1 MEDLLIKIVETP
13 DPRGPAWT
21 SELWSGFPGAAGT
34 TKLAG
39 GGIFTEAELESPG
52 PGGEPMD
59 KAAVLRKVREQD
71 SDDEIFVEIGVRL
84 YELLDRTGIA
94 TEWRARRDAAAAS
107 GEADGGVRTYLDV
120 PPSLAEWPWELL
132 AWKDPLAPGQFD
144 SAFKVPQHPIVR
156 VSARP
161 VPSLTWK
168 DSPVRILLLSG
179 QEQLDAKD
187 PSATASKELRL
198 IREAFHKSGRSVL
211 VELCEV
217 PASISELENRITAV
231 APHVLHFIGHGNLDV
246 GGTEFVIQFVG
257 KTGGGWEWSTNQIK
271 QFFSASQWK
280 PRLVVLNSCHS
291 SQRELNATPVAS
303 ALLAAGVPAVVGAQ
317 AALQINYARDFSNAF
332 YGALAEGQSVDRAM
346 VRARNDLSN
355 TGQYGH
361 KHRHWA
367 LPVLT
372 VSGPAPEVLRL
383 KRVDARFAYC
393 EVARDVYT
401 RPGRFVNRTAD
412 RRSLMCAFSPVGS
425 SERFRGVIL
434 HSDAT
439 QVGKEW
445 LVKRSLRDFTDAG
458 FLVRYATL
466 VGREG
471 GRSSLDVLQ
480 EWRGRPG
487 LASPVLAP
495 LPDVHFAEFD
505 RALADAR
512 QTADARSI
520 EHVFHTFKAGLQ
532 SVRQGKPVL
541 LVLGRFRQR
550 DYAWVPRE
558 DFREHLMAKLLLP
571 IHATEPADPEVQAV
585 HALLIAR
592 RHSDLPTGLPNDFD
606 EFALQQLSMQVDEKH
621 QTPADGFRQQRVEE
635 FARDQLENYLDE
647 FAEFSTAEGLEG
659 ARVFMRAVVT
669 SARWSPTELRNIELM
684 TERLVKAGG

>member
-1 MEDLLIKIVETP
+1 MEDLLIKVVETP
-13 DPRGPAWT
+13 DPRGRAWT
-21 SELWSGFPGAAGT
+21 SELWSGFPGSAGAT
-34 TKLAG
+34 RLAG
-39 GGIFTEAELESPG
+39 GGVFTQSELESPG
-52 PGGEPMD
+52 PGGEVLD
-59 KAAVLRKVREQD
+59 KAAVLRKIREED
-71 SDDEIFVEIGVRL
+71 SEDEIFVEIGARL
-84 YELLDRTGIA
+84 YELLDRTGTA
-94 TEWRARRDAAAAS
+94 TEWRARRDAATAS
-107 GEADGGVRTYLDV
+107 GAPDAGVRTYLDV

-144 SAFKVPQHPIVR
+144 SAFKVPQHPVLR

-168 DSPVRILLLSG
+168 DTAVRILLLSG
-179 QEQLDAKD
+179 QEQLDPKD
-187 PSATASKELRL
+187 PSARASEELRL

-217 PASISELENRITAV
+217 PANLTELENRITAV
-231 APHVLHFIGHGNLDV
+231 APHVLHFLGHGNLDV
-246 GGTEFVIQFVG
+246 SGTEFVIQFLG
-257 KTGGGWEWSTNQIK
+257 NTGGGWEWSTNQIK

-291 SQRELNATPVAS
+291 SQRELNATPVAT

-317 AALQINYARDFSNAF
+317 AALQIDYARRFSKAF
-332 YGALAEGQSVDRAM
+332 YGALAEGHPVDRAM

-355 TGQYGH
+355 AGQYGH
-361 KHRHWA
+361 KSRHWA

-412 RRSLMCAFSPVGS
+412 RWSLMSAFTPVSS

-487 LASPVLAP
+487 LSSPVLAP
-495 LPDVHFAEFD
+495 LPATHFAEFD
-505 RALADAR
+505 QALADAR
-512 QTADARSI
+512 KAADATSI
-520 EHVFHTFKAGLQ
+520 ERVFHTFKASLQ
-532 SVRQGKPVL
+532 SARQEKPVL

-550 DYAWVPRE
+550 DFAWVSRE
-558 DFREHLMAKLLLP
+558 DFREHLMAKLLSP
-571 IHATEPADPEVQAV
+571 IQANDPEVQGV

-592 RHSDLPTGLPNDFD
+592 RHNDLPTGLPNDFD
-606 EFALQQLSMQVDEKH
+606 EFALQQLSMQVDETH
-621 QTPADGFRQQRVEE
+621 QTPADGFRRHRVEE

-647 FAEFSTAEGLEG
+647 FAEFSTAAGLEG

-669 SARWSPTELRNIELM
+669 GARWSPTELRNIELM